1 MTAISQKRPKQKMDA
16 KTRRRKIGHV
26 LGRIIFYLVCACLA
40 YQLLYPVLY
49 MSSMAIRDPG
59 DINDP
64 SIVWI
69 PKHFTLENFSDAL
82 KSMSYWKAF
91 GVSMTLSIVCGF
103 FDVFSCAIAGYG
115 FARFKFPGKNI
126 LFLIV
131 VFTIVVPSQTL
142 ILPLYSR
149 WRYAS
154 FGGLVQLLT
163 GKDSINLIGTLWPM
177 IIPSMLAMGVRS
189 GLYIFIYRQ
198 FFMGLPVALEDA
210 AYIDGAGPYRT
221 FFSIMLPNV
230 KNAIITVFL
239 FSFVW
244 NWGEYYLSKQ
254 FLGSENR
261 SIMTALSMLRMD
273 LSQVS
278 ALAGV
283 QLGTNPEKIVTRMQ
297 AGCLLTAAPMLL
309 VFIFTQRFLAD
320 SIEHIG
326 IK

>member
-1 MTAISQKRPKQKMDA
+1 MTAHAEKRPRHRLDA
-16 KTRRRKIGHV
+16 KTRRRKIAHV
-26 LGRIIFYLVCACLA
+26 LGRIVIYLICACLA

-49 MSSMAIRDPG
+49 MLSMAVRDPG

-69 PKHFTLENFSDAL
+69 PKNFTMSNFTDAL
-82 KSMSYWKAF
+82 KSMNYWKAF
-91 GVSMTLSIVCGF
+91 GVSMTLSIICGF
-103 FDVFSCAIAGYG
+103 CDVFSCAVAGYG

-154 FGGLVQLLT
+154 FAGLVKVFT
-163 GKDSINLIGTLWPM
+163 GQDSINLIGTLWPM

-254 FLGSENR
+254 FLGSDNR

-297 AGCLLTAAPMLL
+297 AGCLLTVAPMLIMF
-309 VFIFTQRFLAD
+309 VFTQRFLAD